1 MQTHFNDFHWMM
13 VPLWFACDPITP
25 RHVWIVPRPA
35 AVAHGKGIGEHCR
48 SSGHAGSGLF
58 EKALLIMEL
67 LRVLQH
73 GSMDNIGHHVWLL
86 WQLFGNSRDSA
97 FFIVASIWR
106 AFHHKLSKEKIVGG
120 QRVAAT
126 LHCTT
131 KEDQPLHR
139 CYRKTRC
146 IDALHFSFRF
156 FRFCWPVSIWTTLCH
171 SIIVLNHGEQFAP
184 VGMLQLLHH
193 KGTTPETNP
202 LRTGTLTLEQ
212 EL

>member
-1 MQTHFNDFHWMM
+1 M
-13 VPLWFACDPITP
+13 
-25 RHVWIVPRPA
+25 
-35 AVAHGKGIGEHCR
+35 
-48 SSGHAGSGLF
+48 
-58 EKALLIMEL
+58 
-67 LRVLQH
+67 
-73 GSMDNIGHHVWLL
+73 
-86 WQLFGNSRDSA
+86 
-97 FFIVASIWR
+97 
-106 AFHHKLSKEKIVGG
+106 GG

-146 IDALHFSFRF
+146 IDALRFSLRF

-193 KGTTPETNP
+193 KGTTLISNQSTQNRNP
-202 LRTGTLTLEQ
+202 HTRARAVGMFITKWCLHASVLVKTKALKIIRFNKSNISPTKAPLKMIFPFPRWDMLVPWRVLVLRMFCCQ
-212 EL
+212 